1 MKVSRVVM
9 ARVLASILA
18 SGLACGSLHA
28 QEKPDLFV
36 LSVGID
42 RYQAPTNGLRGCVN
56 DATDMARVLRG
67 QQGKKFA
74 RVDAVTL
81 TDAAASKSA
90 IAKGLKDLEGKGRPG
105 DWCVLVLS
113 GHGGIRRNQWDFLT
127 QDNKAMSDAT
137 ILGTAD
143 RLAGSGKKVAVIIDA
158 CHAGVLRYAAGR
170 VLNRHTD
177 PDKGGIILMVS
188 SMPDQLSSALGSYS
202 AFARAVEDGL
212 EGLADYDGD
221 GVVTLKE
228 LRRFTYNRVYELC
241 LLQRPFPGI
250 TVAFQDS
257 AIDASLSVPESIGLV
272 YAKKS
277 VAERPGD
284 DGEEVKPSPLA
295 GRTWTVTN
303 PGTQQAAPITF
314 ELKLDRDASYRAT
327 LKRGI
332 QPVSISTGTYKVT
345 AKALH
350 LMHHQGTDRLEV
362 LALGPSEFRFRFH
375 GRELIARSESRGPP
389 VVDVSGRLL
398 PEDPR
403 DRVRKQSPRKTY
415 RLHMDAGTTYVID
428 LQSADFD
435 AFLRLED
442 ANDDQVAE
450 DDDGGGGRNA
460 RIRYTPT
467 RAGEYRII
475 ATTYSGGSGVYHLQV
490 EKLSGPRPAEQP
502 LPAANIL
509 NVAERLSE
517 TDPHDRMRTDSFA
530 RTYKVKLKA
539 GVAYTIDLISTD
551 FDTYLRLEDE
561 AGVQLAVDDDGGE
574 GLDARIVYTPTR
586 SGTYRI
592 LATSYKR
599 ATGRFTLTVSA
610 PGFSPADGAGIAV
623 ELQDGSAVINDRL
636 AATDAL
642 DSSRTASYRKVFLVK
657 LRAGKECTVFLKS
670 NQVDAYL
677 RIEDARGKEIARD
690 DDSGGGH
697 DARIVFVPRSNAVF
711 RIIATS
717 FDERATGVFSL
728 SIGQR

>member
-1 MKVSRVVM
+1 MKTFRM
-9 ARVLASILA
+9 AAWLLAATVA
-18 SGLACGSLHA
+18 SGIACGPAGA

-42 RYQAPTNGLRGCVN
+42 SYQAPTNNLRGCVN
-56 DATDMARVLRG
+56 DAAGMAKVLRG
-67 QQGKKFA
+67 QEGKRFG

-81 TDAAASKSA
+81 TNAEASKSA
-90 IAKGLKDLEGKGRPG
+90 IAKSLNDLESKGRPG
-105 DWCVLVLS
+105 DWYVLVLS
-113 GHGGIRRNQWDFLT
+113 GHGGIRREQWDFLT
-127 QDNKAMSDAT
+127 QDNQAMSDAA
-137 ILGTAD
+137 ILGAAD
-143 RLAGSGKKVAVIIDA
+143 RLAGDGKKVAVIIDA

-177 PDKGGIILMVS
+177 PAKGGIILMVS

-212 EGLADYDGD
+212 EGMADYDGD

-250 TVAFQDS
+250 TVSYQDS
-257 AIDASLSVPESIGLV
+257 AIDASLSVPENIGLV

-277 VAERPGD
+277 VKKRPPD
-284 DGEEVKPSPLA
+284 DGDEVKPSPLV
-295 GRTWTVTN
+295 GRTWTVAS
-303 PGTQQAAPITF
+303 PGSQQAAPITF
-314 ELKLDRDASYRAT
+314 ELKLDRDATYRAT

-332 QPVSISTGTYKVT
+332 QPLTISTGTYKVT
-345 AKALH
+345 AKAVRLT
-350 LMHHQGTDRLEV
+350 HHQGVDRLEV
-362 LALGPSEFRFRFH
+362 VALAPGEFRFRFH
-375 GRELIARSESRGPP
+375 DREFTARSVSRGPP

-415 RLHMDAGTTYVID
+415 RLRMDAGMTYVID

-442 ANDDQVAE
+442 ASGNQVAE

-460 RIRYTPT
+460 RIRYSPT

-475 ATTYSGGSGVYHLQV
+475 ATTYSGGSGVYNLHV
-490 EKLSGPRPAEQP
+490 EKIAGPRPAERP
-502 LPAANIL
+502 LPTNNIL
-509 NVAERLSE
+509 NIAERLSE
-517 TDPHDRMRTDSFA
+517 TDPHDRVRTDSFA
-530 RTYKVKLKA
+530 RAYKVQLKA
-539 GVAYTIDLISTD
+539 GVTYTIDLISSD
-551 FDTYLRLEDE
+551 FDTYLRLEND
-561 AGVQLAVDDDGGE
+561 AGVQVAVDDDGGD
-574 GLDARIVYTPTR
+574 GLNARIVYTPTR

-610 PGFSPADGAGIAV
+610 PGFSPPAGTGVAV
-623 ELQDGSAVINDRL
+623 DLKDGSAVIDDRL

-642 DSSRTASYRKVFLVK
+642 DTSRTNSYRKVFLVK

-670 NQVDAYL
+670 RAIDAYL
-677 RIEDARGKEIARD
+677 RIEDGSGRELARD

-697 DARIVFVPRSNAVF
+697 DARIVFVPRSNSVF

-717 FDERATGVFSL
+717 FDERATGPFNL
-728 SIGQR
+728 SIEQR